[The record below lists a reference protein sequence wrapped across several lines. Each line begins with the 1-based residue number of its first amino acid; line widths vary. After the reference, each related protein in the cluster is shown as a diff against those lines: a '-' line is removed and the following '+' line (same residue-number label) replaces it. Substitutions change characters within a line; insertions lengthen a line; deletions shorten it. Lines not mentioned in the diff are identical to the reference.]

1 MTIKDAF
8 PNTNISYQHNK
19 KTGAVYVYSVKSY
32 WDKEKKAPRNKQVYL
47 GKLNQETGELIPAT
61 RRKPRQK
68 KELPPVGERPVATT
82 KVVGPCLLL
91 QKAAEDTGLTTILK
105 RCFPQSHKM
114 ILSLAFF
121 LTHKGLPL
129 SRCETWSTSHLHPF
143 AETIASQRV
152 SELLRSISES
162 DRQRFLS
169 LWLKNVS
176 ENNHLCYDITSIS
189 SYAQSNEFVRY
200 GYNRDHEDL
209 PQINMAM
216 LFGQESKLPA
226 YYRRMQGN
234 ISDVATLKTTIR
246 SLDFL
251 DASRMH
257 FVLDRGF
264 YSKSNIDD
272 LLARR
277 LHFTIALPI
286 GRKWVEEIIEEHI
299 DSVASPANYREV
311 GENGTP
317 LYMATKLYKWG
328 KEGRRTYVHLYYS
341 AVRAGEDFDKFT
353 AKLLQVRNDLESGKI
368 SDTDTKRY
376 SRYFIIKET
385 PKRGRSITF
394 NEAEIQKYRNRY
406 AGFFCLLSN
415 KIKDP
420 AEALRIYRTKEVV
433 ENSFDDLKNQVDM
446 KRLRVHDS
454 SAMDARLFIQFLSLI
469 LLCHIRNTCS
479 SNKGLENFTVRE
491 LLETLEPLVRIKY
504 SGHYGALH
512 TELSPA
518 MRKILTAFGVPAP
531 SE

>member
-1 MTIKDAF
+1 M
-8 PNTNISYQHNK
+8 
-19 KTGAVYVYSVKSY
+19 
-32 WDKEKKAPRNKQVYL
+32 
-47 GKLNQETGELIPAT
+47 
-61 RRKPRQK
+61 
-68 KELPPVGERPVATT
+68 
-82 KVVGPCLLL
+82 
-91 QKAAEDTGLTTILK
+91 
-105 RCFPQSHKM
+105 
-114 ILSLAFF
+114 
-121 LTHKGLPL
+121 
-129 SRCETWSTSHLHPF
+129 
-143 AETIASQRV
+143 
-152 SELLRSISES
+152 
-162 DRQRFLS
+162 
-169 LWLKNVS
+169 
-176 ENNHLCYDITSIS
+176 
-189 SYAQSNEFVRY
+189 
-200 GYNRDHEDL
+200 
-209 PQINMAM
+209 
-216 LFGQESKLPA
+216 
-226 YYRRMQGN
+226 
-234 ISDVATLKTTIR
+234 
-246 SLDFL
+246 
-251 DASRMH
+251 
-257 FVLDRGF
+257 
-264 YSKSNIDD
+264 
-272 LLARR
+272 
-277 LHFTIALPI
+277 
-286 GRKWVEEIIEEHI
+286 EEIIEEHI

-531 SE
+531 SA

>member
-1 MTIKDAF
+1 
-8 PNTNISYQHNK
+8 
-19 KTGAVYVYSVKSY
+19 
-32 WDKEKKAPRNKQVYL
+32 
-47 GKLNQETGELIPAT
+47 
-61 RRKPRQK
+61 
-68 KELPPVGERPVATT
+68 
-82 KVVGPCLLL
+82 
-91 QKAAEDTGLTTILK
+91 
-105 RCFPQSHKM
+105 
-114 ILSLAFF
+114 
-121 LTHKGLPL
+121 
-129 SRCETWSTSHLHPF
+129 
-143 AETIASQRV
+143 
-152 SELLRSISES
+152 
-162 DRQRFLS
+162 
-169 LWLKNVS
+169 
-176 ENNHLCYDITSIS
+176 
-189 SYAQSNEFVRY
+189 
-200 GYNRDHEDL
+200 
-209 PQINMAM
+209 MAM

-376 SRYFIIKET
+376 SGSPCICV
-385 PKRGRSITF
+385 G
-394 NEAEIQKYRNRY
+394 NA
-406 AGFFCLLSN
+406 
-415 KIKDP
+415 
-420 AEALRIYRTKEVV
+420 V
-433 ENSFDDLKNQVDM
+433 
-446 KRLRVHDS
+446 
-454 SAMDARLFIQFLSLI
+454 LSLSFWI
-469 LLCHIRNTCS
+469 C
-479 SNKGLENFTVRE
+479 K
-491 LLETLEPLVRIKY
+491 
-504 SGHYGALH
+504 
-512 TELSPA
+512 
-518 MRKILTAFGVPAP
+518 
-531 SE
+531 

>member
-68 KELPPVGERPVATT
+68 KELPPVGEMPVATT

-311 GENGTP
+311 GENGMP
-317 LYMATKLYKWG
+317 LYT
-328 KEGRRTYVHLYYS
+328 
-341 AVRAGEDFDKFT
+341 
-353 AKLLQVRNDLESGKI
+353 
-368 SDTDTKRY
+368 
-376 SRYFIIKET
+376 
-385 PKRGRSITF
+385 
-394 NEAEIQKYRNRY
+394 
-406 AGFFCLLSN
+406 
-415 KIKDP
+415 
-420 AEALRIYRTKEVV
+420 
-433 ENSFDDLKNQVDM
+433 
-446 KRLRVHDS
+446 
-454 SAMDARLFIQFLSLI
+454 
-469 LLCHIRNTCS
+469 
-479 SNKGLENFTVRE
+479 
-491 LLETLEPLVRIKY
+491 
-504 SGHYGALH
+504 
-512 TELSPA
+512 
-518 MRKILTAFGVPAP
+518 
-531 SE
+531 